1 MGGML
6 EKNIDQ
12 TMIILIFVFVELMM
26 LKIKF
31 MVFRLFCLISMYI
44 VGVFE

>member
-12 TMIILIFVFVELMM
+12 TMIILIFVFVELNVPS
-26 LKIKF
+26 KDQYAVWKSTKVI
-31 MVFRLFCLISMYI
+31 
-44 VGVFE
+44 